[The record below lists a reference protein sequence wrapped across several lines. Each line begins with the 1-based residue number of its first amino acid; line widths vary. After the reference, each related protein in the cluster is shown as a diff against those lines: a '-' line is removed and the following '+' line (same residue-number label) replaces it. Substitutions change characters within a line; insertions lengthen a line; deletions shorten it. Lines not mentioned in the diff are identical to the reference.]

1 MPTLYFDIETAP
13 LPESELSAM
22 CPAFDA
28 SEVAIGNTKDPQK
41 IAEKIAEARRDHF
54 PKFVSRAALSAITG
68 RVCAIGFMYGRE
80 CSESFPV
87 ILDDDDE
94 KHLLSK
100 FFREISSHD
109 GSIVGFNIQFFDIPF
124 LTHRAWALG
133 IPVPYQFQL
142 RNDRFFGDWIVDL
155 RNRWQM
161 GDKQRRGKLDEIARH
176 LGIDGKTGDHGRDFH
191 KLLHGTP
198 EQRETALAYLR
209 QDVELCRQVERRM
222 RFGAF

>member
-54 PKFVSRAALSAITG
+54 PKFVSRAALSALTG
-68 RVCAIGFMYGRE
+68 RVCAIGLAY
-80 CSESFPV
+80 
-87 ILDDDDE
+87 DE
-94 KHLLSK
+94 KPPQIIDSGDERKLLSD
-100 FFREISSHD
+100 FFYHVRNSE
-109 GSIVGFNIQFFDIPF
+109 GNVVGFNIQFFDIPF

-209 QDVELCRQVERRM
+209 QDVELCRQVERKM
-222 RFGAF
+222 RFGAI